1 MFKNRSILV
10 TLATTLSLL
19 CVLFFG
25 LFVICFKYVFFITVA
40 RTRKIEIEV
49 LNAHFDK
56 VVVIFGLYVFNAFE
70 ADRRREKPHLKW
82 LHKP

>member
-1 MFKNRSILV
+1 M
-10 TLATTLSLL
+10 
-19 CVLFFG
+19 
-25 LFVICFKYVFFITVA
+25 A

-49 LNAHFDK
+49 AECDFDE

-70 ADRRREKPHLKW
+70 ADRRGEKPHLKW